1 MEIKKIGTFSEEE
14 LEKLKTAGT
23 ILGATAKSL
32 EAKEIDSLDETAL
45 KLVAALKNVLE
56 RL

>member
-1 MEIKKIGTFSEEE
+1 MEIRKIGTFSEEE